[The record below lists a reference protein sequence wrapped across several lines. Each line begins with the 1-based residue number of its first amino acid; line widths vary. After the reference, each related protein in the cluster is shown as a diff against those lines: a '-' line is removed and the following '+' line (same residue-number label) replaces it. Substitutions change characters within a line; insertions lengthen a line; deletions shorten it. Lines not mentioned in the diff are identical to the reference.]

1 MSADLK
7 ESSTPLAE
15 ISQKPNAFEAFLDR
29 NQKGIAVLAVLLV
42 IGALAFV
49 VYRGIE
55 TSRQENAGA
64 ALVKAK
70 DTAGYQSVI
79 DEHAGTTAAGSAM
92 VLLAESQW
100 NDGKKDESVATL
112 RDFIA
117 SHPTHAA
124 IPSAKAS
131 LGAKLMAQGK
141 TGDAAKVFE
150 ELSINPEAR
159 YIAPFALIS
168 LGDIA
173 KGAGELEKAESNY
186 LKVTTDF
193 ASSSFADTASR
204 RLAILKATPPV
215 EIEAPAVPETAPAA
229 ENDDVPAFTLPGM
242 SATTTPAAG
251 VEEIP
256 EESPQDLPVD
266 APAQEAPAAPGN
278 EATGEAPAA
287 PNP

>member
-7 ESSTPLAE
+7 ESSIPLAE
-15 ISQKPNAFEAFLDR
+15 ISQKPNAFEEFLDR

-42 IGALAFV
+42 IAALAFV

-64 ALVKAK
+64 TLVKAK
-70 DTAGYQSVI
+70 DTAGYQSLI
-79 DEHAGTTAAGSAM
+79 DEHADTAAAGSAM

-100 NDGKKDESVATL
+100 KDGKKDESIATL
-112 RDFIA
+112 RDFTT
-117 SHPTHAA
+117 SQPTHAA

-141 TGDAAKVFE
+141 TGDAAAIFE
-150 ELSINPEAR
+150 EISTDPAAR

-173 KGAGELEKAESNY
+173 KAAGETEKAESHY

-204 RLAILKATPPV
+204 RLAILKAKPPL
-215 EIEAPAVPETAPAA
+215 EIEAPPVPETAPGA
-229 ENDDVPAFTLPGM
+229 ENDDIPSFTLPGM
-242 SATTTPAAG
+242 SATTPEAA
-251 VEEIP
+251 VEQIP
-256 EESPQDLPVD
+256 EETQQDLPAD
-266 APAQEAPAAPGN
+266 APAQEDATSPGN
-278 EATGEAPAA
+278 EATDEQPAA

>member
-29 NQKGIAVLAVLLV
+29 NQKGIAVFAILLV
-42 IGALAFV
+42 LGTLAFV

-64 ALVKAK
+64 ALIKAE
-70 DTAGYQSVI
+70 DAAAFQAVI
-79 DEHAGTTAAGSAM
+79 RDHADTTAAGSAQ

-100 NDGKKDESVATL
+100 AEGKKDEAVATL
-112 RDFIA
+112 REFIA
-117 SHPTHAA
+117 SQPAHAA
-124 IPSAKAS
+124 IPAAKAS

-141 TGDAAKVFE
+141 TGDAETIFG
-150 ELSINPEAR
+150 ELSTDPAAR
-159 YIAPFALIS
+159 YIAPYALIS

-173 KGAGELEKAESNY
+173 KAAGDIEKAESHY

-193 ASSSFADTASR
+193 SSSSFADTASR
-204 RLAILKATPPV
+204 RLAILKAKPPL
-215 EIEAPAVPETAPAA
+215 EIEAPAAPETTAA
-229 ENDDVPAFTLPGM
+229 EENGDVPAFTLPGM
-242 SATTTPAAG
+242 SATTAPQAV
-251 VEEIP
+251 VEEVP
-256 EESPQDLPVD
+256 EEAPQDLPAD
-266 APAQEAPAAPGN
+266 APAQDDAVTPDSETAP
-278 EATGEAPAA
+278 A

>member
-7 ESSTPLAE
+7 ESSAPLAE

-42 IGALAFV
+42 IGTLVLV

-55 TSRQENAGA
+55 TSRQESAGA
-64 ALVKAK
+64 ALLKAK
-70 DTAGYQSVI
+70 DAAGYQSVI
-79 DEHAGTTAAGSAM
+79 SEHPDTAAAGSAM

-100 NDGKKDESVATL
+100 TDGKKDDSVATL
-112 RDFIA
+112 HEFLA
-117 SHPTHAA
+117 SHPSHAA
-124 IPSAKAS
+124 APSAKAS

-141 TGDAAKVFE
+141 TGDAATIFE
-150 ELSINPEAR
+150 QLSTDPSAR
-159 YIAPFALIS
+159 YIAPYALVS

-173 KGAGELEKAESNY
+173 KAAGDLEKAASHY

-193 ASSSFADTASR
+193 SSSSFADTASR
-204 RLAILKATPPV
+204 RLAILKTQPPV
-215 EIEAPAVPETAPAA
+215 EIDAPPIPDAAA

-242 SATTTPAAG
+242 SATTPLPQAA

-256 EESPQDLPVD
+256 EETPEDLPAD
-266 APAQEAPAAPGN
+266 APAQDDAAAPGS
-278 EATGEAPAA
+278 EATDEQPPA